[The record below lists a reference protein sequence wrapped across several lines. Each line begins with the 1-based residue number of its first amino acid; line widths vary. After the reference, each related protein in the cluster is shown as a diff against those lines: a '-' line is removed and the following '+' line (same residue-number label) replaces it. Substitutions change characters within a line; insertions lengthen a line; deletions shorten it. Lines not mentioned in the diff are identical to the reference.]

1 MAVGITV
8 HLPGDDTAEFPDASG
23 VERIVDLQNHRQLSV
38 GSIAVFKGHE
48 LQKVFKRTE
57 WRWYERRVEGEQEPS
72 KRVMVPRRNGTVT
85 AVVGNRWQLVEGTAD
100 QRGPYHSW
108 VIYRDKDIR
117 AVFRNGE
124 VEFQG
129 EPWLETALV

>member
-8 HLPGDDTAEFPDASG
+8 HLQGDHTAEFPEASA
-23 VERIVDLQNHRQLSV
+23 VERIVDLQNHRQLGV
-38 GSIAVFKGHE
+38 GCMAVFKGRE
-48 LQKVFKRTE
+48 LQKVFKRAE
-57 WRWYERRVEGEQEPS
+57 WCWYERQVDGDPEPT
-72 KRVMVPRRNGTVT
+72 KRVMIPRRNGTVT
-85 AVVGNRWQLVEGTAD
+85 AITGNRWQLVEGTGD

-117 AVFRNGE
+117 AVFRSGE
-124 VEFQG
+124 VEIQG